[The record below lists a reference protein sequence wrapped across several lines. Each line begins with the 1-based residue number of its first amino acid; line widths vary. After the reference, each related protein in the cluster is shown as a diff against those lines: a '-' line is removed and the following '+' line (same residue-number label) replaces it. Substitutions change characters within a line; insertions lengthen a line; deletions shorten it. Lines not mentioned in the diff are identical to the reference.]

1 MRHGRLVMAFAA
13 AALVAPAGGRA
24 QDENSLTRDEVAQ
37 FKKKLVN
44 VLEAIGQ
51 APAGYSM
58 EHESFNLPTDA
69 YKDQSTGKYYPL
81 SASAER
87 NYGTQKKA
95 QATSEELQ
103 KEYQKKLLE
112 AQAKGDYQ
120 EMGKLSQEMQKKISE
135 TQLKAVEGNKEPVNV
150 SVNFNANPN
159 AVIDPDAV
167 LFERPGVIALKTV
180 NDGSPGKIRVAIYCD
195 PVSLKDTK
203 QLSRVNMKQPEGG
216 VTRRSV
222 VLSAT
227 IEFAGPAAEVE
238 PWAKKVDTKL
248 ILAQIDA
255 AR

>member
-1 MRHGRLVMAFAA
+1 MRQAQRVT
-13 AALVAPAGGRA
+13 ALVVALFVAAGVRA

-37 FKKKLVN
+37 FKKKLVK
-44 VLEAIGQ
+44 VLEALGQ
-51 APAGYSM
+51 PPAGYSM

-69 YKDQSTGKYYPL
+69 YKDQSTGRYYPL
-81 SASAER
+81 SAGAER

-120 EMGKLSQEMQKKISE
+120 EMGKISQEMQKKMSE
-135 TQLKAVEGNKEPVNV
+135 TQLKAVEGNKEPVSV
-150 SVNFNANPN
+150 SVHCNGNPG

-167 LFERPGVIALKTV
+167 LFERPGVIALKTA
-180 NDGSPGKIRVAIYCD
+180 NEGSPGHARVAIYCD
-195 PVSLKDTK
+195 PVSLKETK
-203 QLSRVNMKQPEGG
+203 QLSRVNLKQPEGG
-216 VTRRSV
+216 VAKRSV
-222 VLSAT
+222 VLSVT
-227 IEFAGPAAEVE
+227 IEFSGPASEVE

-248 ILAQIDA
+248 VLAQIDA